1 MLINIIEF
9 QNEYCILDYSL
20 AKDNLELIGDTHW
33 LNELYM
39 EYNIGKFKKIF
50 GSDYFSKHIK
60 FVEIN
65 KIPDINLKSQN
76 IIIDGIDICGYNEDG
91 YMIKPKGN
99 NSFFKLSIRGELV
112 FEVPQKILLEWSD
125 LKNNKKIA
133 NNEAFKF
140 NRDKFYS
147 WHHKET
153 KHKDGSVSFQEGDD
167 IWRMLD
173 YWLEIKT
180 DDPKIDCFSA
190 WDGGIEDFKYEI
202 LEENIENAIASL
214 NSENLDQ
221 SN

>member
-1 MLINIIEF
+1 MLINILEF

-20 AKDNLELIGDTHW
+20 AKDNLELIGANHW

-76 IIIDGIDICGYNEDG
+76 IIIESIDICGYNEDG
-91 YMIKPKGN
+91 YIVEPEGN
-99 NSFFKLSIRGELV
+99 NSFFILSIRGELI
-112 FEVPQKILLEWSD
+112 FDIPQKVLIEWSD
-125 LKNNKKIA
+125 IKKNQDIA
-133 NNEAFKF
+133 KNEVLKF

-153 KHKDGSVSFQEGDD
+153 KHKDGSVSYEGGDD

-173 YWLEIKT
+173 YWLAIKT

-190 WDGGIEDFKYEI
+190 WDGGIDDFKYAI
-202 LEENIENAIASL
+202 LEENIEDAIASL
-214 NSENLDQ
+214 NSKNLD
-221 SN
+221 

>member
-1 MLINIIEF
+1 MLINILEF

-20 AKDNLELIGDTHW
+20 AKENLELIGVNHW
-33 LNELYM
+33 LNKLYK
-39 EYNIGKFKKIF
+39 EYNIRKFKKIF
-50 GSDYFSKHIK
+50 GSDCFSKHIK

-76 IIIDGIDICGYNEDG
+76 IFIDWIDICGYNEDG
-91 YMIKPKGN
+91 YIVEPEGN
-99 NSFFKLSIRGELV
+99 NSFFILSIRGELI
-112 FEVPQKILLEWSD
+112 FDIPQKVLIEWSD
-125 LKNNKKIA
+125 IKKYQDIA
-133 NNEAFKF
+133 KNEAFKF

-153 KHKDGSVSFQEGDD
+153 KHKDGSVSYQEGDD

-173 YWLEIKT
+173 YWLAIKT

-202 LEENIENAIASL
+202 LEENIEDAIASL
-214 NSENLDQ
+214 NSKNLD
-221 SN
+221 